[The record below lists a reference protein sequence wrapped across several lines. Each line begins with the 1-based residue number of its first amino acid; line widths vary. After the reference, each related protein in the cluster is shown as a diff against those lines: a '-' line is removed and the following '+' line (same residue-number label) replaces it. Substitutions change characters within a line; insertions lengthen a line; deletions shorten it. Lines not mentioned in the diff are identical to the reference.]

1 MVDNMVTTEQQI
13 KEEEF
18 CEKFLLRL
26 GIVPNKRHT
35 IFTIETFILYCEER
49 EKGIKNPSL
58 TNLYRIVAST
68 FGTTISA
75 VERGIRYTHNRVFE
89 NVNAIEVLTCNSYL
103 FKGDM
108 KFTNSEFM
116 YFMYMNYKIEE
127 RKGDK

>member
-1 MVDNMVTTEQQI
+1 MVMT
-13 KEEEF
+13 EEEF
-18 CEKFLLRL
+18 CEKFLLKL

-35 IFTIETFILYCEER
+35 ILTIKAFILYCEER

-58 TNLYRIVAST
+58 TNLYKIVAQNL
-68 FGTTISA
+68 GATIKA
-75 VERGIRYTHNRVFE
+75 VERGIRYTHNRIFE
-89 NVNAIEVLTCNSYL
+89 NVNAIETLTCNSYL

-116 YFMYMNYKIEE
+116 YFMYMNYKIEKE

>member
-1 MVDNMVTTEQQI
+1 MDNMVMRRTE
-13 KEEEF
+13 KEEF
-18 CEKFLLRL
+18 CEKFLLKL

-35 IFTIETFILYCEER
+35 IFTIEVFILYSNER
-49 EKGIKNPSL
+49 DKGIKNPSL
-58 TNLYRIVAST
+58 TNLYGVVAST

-75 VERGIRYTHNRVFE
+75 VERGVRYTHNRVFE

-116 YFMYMNYKIEE
+116 YFMYMNYKIEKE